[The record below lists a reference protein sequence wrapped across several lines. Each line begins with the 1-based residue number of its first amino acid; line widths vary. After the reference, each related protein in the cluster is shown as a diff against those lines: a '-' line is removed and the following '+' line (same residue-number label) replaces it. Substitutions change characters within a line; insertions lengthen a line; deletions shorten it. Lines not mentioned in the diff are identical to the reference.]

1 MRLKDWDAA
10 LVSIDKA
17 IDAHKLRHFRGR
29 RSKVIENWRKDA
41 ATVVMEQPCNVVSEL
56 WATKATILDELGRKE
71 EADAL
76 RSRFEGV
83 EATEHDDIYQRFH
96 ERLTE
101 FSL

>member
-1 MRLKDWDAA
+1 MFVFSRF
-10 LVSIDKA
+10 IDKQYFA
-17 IDAHKLRHFRGR
+17 A
-29 RSKVIENWRKDA
+29 STWRCPIIFN
-41 ATVVMEQPCNVVSEL
+41 TSPRL